1 MIFLKVARGL
11 TPLLTRFCILAEQ
24 SSFFL
29 PKYVEGQNLR
39 KGLNALKF
47 ELLGFGKGWM
57 FRIL

>member
-1 MIFLKVARGL
+1 MIYLKVARGL

-29 PKYVEGQNLR
+29 PKYVEGQNKKR
-39 KGLNALKF
+39 SYALKF
-47 ELLGFGKGWM
+47 ELLGFGKDWM